1 MSAKDSNELWLRVI
15 KEIRNIANGSGTVEV
30 KSTSGDAVV
39 IGTSEVTIRFYH
51 KGSTACVRFAEF
63 QDGSMWHESNAS
75 EKPVLADYLEPGQ
88 KKELL
93 SNFGLKI

>member
-1 MSAKDSNELWLRVI
+1 MASCDPGDPQYRQCI
-15 KEIRNIANGSGTVEV
+15 GTVEV
-30 KSTSGDAVV
+30 KSASGDAVV

-63 QDGSMWHESNAS
+63 QDGSIWHESNAS
-75 EKPVLADYLEPGQ
+75 EKPVLADYLERSCTPWQ